1 LIANGYKD
9 IAALDGGFEAW
20 GKAGYPVEVPETA
33 GDKGESRET
42 ADPFTMVSIVEF
54 QTMME
59 NKDFFLVNVHV
70 PVEGNIPG
78 TDANIPFDEIPANLN
93 LFPSEKDAKIV
104 LYCKS
109 NSMALSAAEE
119 LASLGFTNLYNV
131 DGGTVAWQEAGL
143 DLE

>member
-1 LIANGYKD
+1 MGYSD
-9 IAALDGGFEAW
+9 VAALKGGLEAW
-20 GKAGYPVEVPETA
+20 GKAGYPVETA
-33 GDKGESRET
+33 EAEGGGDET
-42 ADPFTMVSIVEF
+42 ADPYTMVSVAEF

-59 NKDFFLVNVHV
+59 AKDFFLVNVHI

-78 TDANIPFDEIPANLN
+78 TDANIPFDEIPTYLDQ
-93 LFPSEKDAKIV
+93 FPQDKDSKIV

-119 LASLGFTNLYNV
+119 LASLGYSNLYNV

-143 DLE
+143 ALE